1 MSRDKLISRVTN
13 EELIKKW
20 TVPGSII
27 AYAGIDPTAAGIHIG
42 HLLWLHLAIDL
53 LKNGQKFIVLVGGFT
68 GKIGDPTDK
77 NAMRTRIDDNMVN
90 DNSSGILSDIQA
102 ILKPYESNVTYVN
115 NKTWLDTMT
124 IGEYL
129 NYYGYAVSVNR
140 KLNMDTFAKRINN
153 HNMLSMSE
161 FFYPDLQ
168 MIDFYYLNKTYGC
181 NVQLGGGDQFGN
193 IAFGTHYVEKLAN
206 TEVYGA
212 VTHLLTDSNSAKFGK
227 STGAKY
233 LRNFKDT
240 YHFCMNLSDNMV
252 NSICEFFDIEINEE
266 PQETKRSL
274 VKYIIS
280 LFDQDNYERK
290 FKEIQDYMNR
300 LFYSSVD
307 QALSED
313 FITLTSKSIL
323 ELVMELSFVQSDFE
337 AAQKLRENA
346 IKING
351 ATVNDNITISPGQY
365 KISMGKKHHAFIH
378 IQ

>member
-13 EELIKKW
+13 EELMEKW

-27 AYAGIDPTAAGIHIG
+27 GYLGIDPTAPGIHMG
-42 HLLWLHLAIDL
+42 HLLSLHLGIDL
-53 LKNGQKFIVLVGGFT
+53 LKNGQKLIILIGGFT
-68 GKIGDPTDK
+68 GQIGDPTDK
-77 NAMRTRIDDNMVN
+77 NAARTRIDNNIAQDNCE
-90 DNSSGILSDIQA
+90 GILNDIKN
-102 ILKPYESNVTYVN
+102 ILKPYEANVTYVN

-124 IGEYL
+124 ISEYL
-129 NYYGYAVSVNR
+129 SYYGYTISVNR
-140 KLNMDTFAKRINN
+140 KLNMDTFAKRLSNQS
-153 HNMLSMSE
+153 MLSMSE

-168 MIDFYYLNKTYGC
+168 MIDFHYLNKTYGC
-181 NVQLGGGDQFGN
+181 NLQLGGGDQFGN
-193 IAFGTHYVEKLAN
+193 IAIGTHYVEKLTN
-206 TEVYGA
+206 SSVYGA
-212 VTHLLTDSNSAKFGK
+212 VTHLLTDGSGTKLGKSLGAKFLK
-227 STGAKY
+227 
-233 LRNFKDT
+233 NFKDT
-240 YHFCMNLSDNMV
+240 YHFCMNLSDNMA
-252 NSICEFFDIEINEE
+252 NSICEFFDIEINED

-337 AAQKLRENA
+337 ASQKLRENA